1 MPLPVGHS
9 LSGYLIYLGAERK
22 ISLRGW
28 KIILLYLLCA
38 NLPDLDILPG
48 YLLGRPNLY
57 HHGISHSIG
66 LAVVVGLLAAGAV
79 YWTKR
84 QSAGRVFLIAFGL
97 YFGHVLL
104 DTLIVDTTP
113 PYGVQLLW
121 PLSRNYYISPVL
133 IFPTVYKADTSG
145 AFWGSLIHPGNLRL
159 IGVELLYFVPP
170 ILLVRRILGRPRMSR
185 NRPDPS
191 LEQKVRKLF
200 ERNQGAP

>member
-1 MPLPVGHS
+1 VGHS

-22 ISLRGW
+22 LSLRAW
-28 KIILLYLLCA
+28 KIILLYLVCA

-66 LAVVVGLLAAGAV
+66 LAVVVGLVAAGAAH
-79 YWTKR
+79 WKNR
-84 QSAGRVFLIAFGL
+84 RGAGRVFVIAFGL

-113 PYGVQLLW
+113 PYGVQLFW
-121 PLSRNYYISPVL
+121 PLSREYVISPVL

-145 AFWGSLIHPGNLRL
+145 AFLGSLIHPGNLRL
-159 IGVELLYFVPP
+159 IGVELLYFVPL
-170 ILLVRRILGRPRMSR
+170 ILLVRRILNRRDRFR
-185 NRPDPS
+185 NRP
-191 LEQKVRKLF
+191 VR
-200 ERNQGAP
+200 R

>member
-9 LSGYLIYLGAERK
+9 LSGYLIYLGTERK
-22 ISLRGW
+22 TSLHGW

-66 LAVVVGLLAAGAV
+66 LALVVALAAAGAV
-79 YWTKR
+79 QWKNR
-84 QSAGRVFLIAFGL
+84 QGAGRVFLIAFGL

-121 PLSRNYYISPVL
+121 PLSRRYYISPVS

-159 IGVELLYFVPP
+159 IGVELLYFVPL
-170 ILLVRRILGRPRMSR
+170 ILVVRWILGRRTVNR
-185 NRPDPS
+185 NRPDRPM
-191 LEQKVRKLF
+191 
-200 ERNQGAP
+200 

>member
-1 MPLPVGHS
+1 LPLPVGHS

-22 ISLRGW
+22 ASLRGW
-28 KIILLYLLCA
+28 KIILLYLVCA
-38 NLPDLDILPG
+38 NLPDLDLLPG

-66 LAVVVGLLAAGAV
+66 LALLTGSIAAGVAF
-79 YWTKR
+79 WRGR
-84 QSAGRVFLIAFGL
+84 QDVMRIGLIAFGL

-121 PLSRNYYISPVL
+121 PLSRKYYISPIL

-145 AFWGSLIHPGNLRL
+145 AFLRSLIHPGNLRL
-159 IGVELLYFVPP
+159 IAIELLYFTPP
-170 ILLVRRILGRPRMSR
+170 IVVAQFVLRRKSR
-185 NRPDPS
+185 RT
-191 LEQKVRKLF
+191 
-200 ERNQGAP
+200 

>member
-22 ISLRGW
+22 TSLSGW
-28 KIILLYLLCA
+28 KIILLYLFCA

-66 LAVVVGLLAAGAV
+66 LAVLIGLIAAGAAF
-79 YWTKR
+79 WR
-84 QSAGRVFLIAFGL
+84 GRRDAGRIFLIAFGL

-121 PLSRNYYISPVL
+121 PLSRRYFISPVL

-145 AFWGSLIHPGNLRL
+145 AFLSSLLHPGNLRL
-159 IGVELLYFVPP
+159 IGIELLYFFPLVLAGRL
-170 ILLVRRILGRPRMSR
+170 ILRRR
-185 NRPDPS
+185 NRPS
-191 LEQKVRKLF
+191 VKRKP
-200 ERNQGAP
+200 RCQT

>member
-22 ISLRGW
+22 RSLRGW

-57 HHGISHSIG
+57 HHGISHSVG
-66 LAVVVGLLAAGAV
+66 LAVAVGLVAAGAV
-79 YWTKR
+79 YWKR
-84 QSAGRVFLIAFGL
+84 RQGAGRVFLIAFGL

-121 PLSRNYYISPVL
+121 PMSGKYYISPIL

-145 AFWGSLIHPGNLRL
+145 AFLNSLFHSGNLLL
-159 IGVELLYFVPP
+159 IGVELLYFVPL
-170 ILLVRRILGRPRMSR
+170 ILLARRILGRRTASR
-185 NRPDPS
+185 KGPD
-191 LEQKVRKLF
+191 R
-200 ERNQGAP
+200 